1 MMLHEI
7 KAGRSANSRERRR
20 RGRGESSGLGK
31 TSGRGNKGMGQ
42 HSAQGPKPTHEG
54 GAFPYYRK
62 MPKRG
67 FSNFLFRKEYRG
79 VNIGD
84 LEKTFEVNAV
94 VDVEA
99 LTKAKLV
106 QKKDG
111 LVKILAS
118 GKLTKSLTVKA
129 HKFSKA
135 AEEAIKSAGG
145 TVEVLS

>member
-7 KAGRSANSRERRR
+7 KAGRVCKNKERRR

-54 GAFPYYRK
+54 GGMPYYRK

-79 VNIGD
+79 VNVGD
-84 LEKTFEVNAV
+84 LEKAFEANAV
-94 VDVEA
+94 VDIEA
-99 LTKAKLV
+99 LTKAKV
-106 QKKDG
+106 VEKKDG

-135 AEEAIKSAGG
+135 AEEAIKNAGG
-145 TVEVLS
+145 TIEVLG